1 MGCGEG
7 SLFIADASGVIMVT
21 AHVRFTTVNCFCK
34 EMGVFG
40 QVGGETGVCKQGW
53 LYRKPF
59 SVINLSDGSNAPSSF
74 YIQSGL
80 LSPCVLDKP

>member
-7 SLFIADASGVIMVT
+7 SLFIAEASGVIMVT
-21 AHVRFTTVNCFCK
+21 AHVRFATVNCFCK

-40 QVGGETGVCKQGW
+40 QVGGEPGVCKRGW

-59 SVINLSDGSNAPSSF
+59 PVIKLGDGSNAPSSF
-74 YIQSGL
+74 YI
-80 LSPCVLDKP
+80 